1 MKHNII
7 LISGKQGSGKTTVTN
22 ALILKAARKDFNA
35 MGVIFAQTIY
45 DIHDYI
51 RELMRF
57 RGIERPHKDGKLL
70 QLLGTEWG
78 RNLIDENVWVDAL
91 IGNLHNIA
99 PEPKDNQL
107 FVVSDCRFKNE
118 FDGID
123 AFRVRLEAPREIRKA
138 RCDAWRDTDTHPS
151 EIDLDEY
158 AAQGKFDVTINT
170 VGITHDEAAELIL
183 TAYMEKKNGKDNSV
197 FDTALSVHNANSSS
211 DPSVPTAQGEEE
223 VSDVGSGSG
232 HPATDGEAP

>member
-1 MKHNII
+1 MKHNVI

-22 ALILKAARKDFNA
+22 ALILKAARKNFNA
-35 MGVIFAQTIY
+35 MNVIFAQTIY

-57 RGIERPHKDGKLL
+57 RGIERPNKDGKLL

-78 RNLIDENVWVDAL
+78 RNLISERVWVDAL

-99 PEPKDNQL
+99 PDPKDHQL

-123 AFRVRLEAPREIRKA
+123 AFRVRLEASREVRKG
-138 RCDAWRDTDTHPS
+138 RCDSWRDTDTHVS
-151 EIDLDEY
+151 ETDLDDY
-158 AAQGKFDVTINT
+158 VTQKKFDLVVNTEGIN
-170 VGITHDEAAELIL
+170 HDEAAEIIL
-183 TAYMEKKNGKDNSV
+183 TAYLEKKNGKDDSV
-197 FDTALSVHNANSSS
+197 FDLDSHYGDAI
-211 DPSVPTAQGEEE
+211 PSN
-223 VSDVGSGSG
+223 VSDVPPFSGEAEVIQVGSGSG
-232 HPATDGEAP
+232 EPEGKGEAK